1 MRYNQFNQPIGE
13 PVTNAE
19 QHGRYPD
26 IDRISGTY
34 CSLEKISA
42 DKHLNDLYKV
52 YGPDSPLENWTYLSM
67 EPVQSKHELKDLLMK
82 MEQSKDK
89 YYFAII
95 NNQTKEAIGTF
106 ALMRIDQVNH
116 SIEVGWVV
124 YSNQLKRTRIATEA
138 QYLLAKYVFE
148 DLKYRRYEWKCDS
161 LNQPSRNAALRLG
174 FTYEGTFRNAVIYKG
189 RSRDT
194 AWFSLLDTEWQETK
208 ERFVAWLAEENF
220 DESGNQLTPLENK
233 NKRRI

>member
-1 MRYNQFNQPIGE
+1 MRFNQFNQPIGE
-13 PVTNAE
+13 PIANALE
-19 QHGRYPD
+19 RAQLPD
-26 IDRISGTY
+26 IERISGHY
-34 CSLEKISA
+34 CFLEKISA
-42 DKHLNDLYKV
+42 EKHLDDLYHV

-67 EPVQSKHELKDLLMK
+67 EPVQSKQELKNLLSK
-82 MEQSKDK
+82 MEDSTDK

-95 NNQTKEAIGTF
+95 NKQTNQAVGSF
-106 ALMRIDQVNH
+106 ALMRMDPVNR

-138 QYLLAKYVFE
+138 QFLLAKYVFE

-174 FTYEGTFRNAVIYKG
+174 FSYEGTFRNAVIYKE

-194 AWFSLLDTEWQETK
+194 AWFSLLDHEWPETK
-208 ERFVAWLAEENF
+208 ERFTAWLAEDNF
-220 DESGNQLTPLENK
+220 DENGNQRNSLAIK
-233 NKRRI
+233 K

>member
-1 MRYNQFNQPIGE
+1 MRYNQFNQPIGD
-13 PVTNAE
+13 PIANVAE
-19 QHGRYPD
+19 RGRFPD
-26 IDRISGTY
+26 IAQIPGTY
-34 CSLEKISA
+34 CTLEKLSA
-42 DKHLNDLYKV
+42 EKHLDDLYNV

-67 EPVQSKHELKDLLMK
+67 EPVQSKDELKDLLLN

-95 NNQTKEAIGTF
+95 NNQTYKAIGSF
-106 ALMRIDQVNH
+106 ALMRIDQVNY

-138 QYLLAKYVFE
+138 QFLLAQYVFE

-194 AWFSLLDTEWQETK
+194 AWFSLLDSEWQETK
-208 ERFVAWLAEENF
+208 ERFTAWLAEDNF
-220 DESGNQLTPLENK
+220 DESGNQRSSLENII
-233 NKRRI
+233 KR